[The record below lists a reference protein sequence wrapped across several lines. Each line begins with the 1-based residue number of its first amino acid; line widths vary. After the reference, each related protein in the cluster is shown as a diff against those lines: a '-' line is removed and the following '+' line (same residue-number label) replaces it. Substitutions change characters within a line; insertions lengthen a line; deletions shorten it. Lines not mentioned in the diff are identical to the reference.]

1 MFEQIF
7 YRLLRQ
13 KIQQKLS
20 FILKDGFLLL
30 YSIMLL
36 GACMTDEE
44 YTSSIDDRLTFSAD
58 TVRFDTVFSGQPTAT
73 TTFEVY
79 NKSDKAIRIKDI
91 HLEGLETSVFRVNVD
106 GVFLENGRLSDQEM
120 EIAAK
125 DSMRVFVMANIAVQ
139 GSGDVRDWCDKL
151 VFQTEA
157 GAENVVFLNVSS
169 QDARRFGSLI
179 VDRDTTFTD
188 ELPYII
194 KDSLVVSKNA
204 TLKLSAGCKF
214 YFGAGARLVV
224 HGTLLAEGTLENKIL
239 MRGERTDYMFA
250 NQPYDRVPG
259 QWGGIVFTAESHGN
273 KINYC
278 DIHSG
283 ECGLRCDSS
292 YNDEEKLRMENTIL
306 HNMSEDGLRVKSS
319 KVFVG
324 NSQITNCGGNCV
336 TLLGG
341 NSTFVHCTIANFYVF
356 TGGRGKALYYTN
368 YYGNERLPLE
378 EATFLNC
385 IITGYSDDEIEGNAS
400 TENKD
405 DAFHYLFQNCLLD
418 TPAVEGEGIVNCYWD
433 NNKDQHEVWRE
444 GNFAPEFDLSR
455 LIFSFALDEKSQA
468 IGHADLSI
476 SRQYYPFD
484 MNGRDRLLDESS
496 DIGCYEYQESKKVE

>member
-1 MFEQIF
+1 
-7 YRLLRQ
+7 
-13 KIQQKLS
+13 
-20 FILKDGFLLL
+20 
-30 YSIMLL
+30 
-36 GACMTDEE
+36 MTDEE
-44 YTSSIDDRLTFSAD
+44 YSSSVDDRLEFSAD
-58 TVRFDTVFSGQPTAT
+58 TVRFDTVFSGQPTT
-73 TTFEVY
+73 TMTFEVY
-79 NKSDKAIRIKDI
+79 NNSNRAIRIKDI
-91 HLEGLETSVFRVNVD
+91 HLEGLETSVFRVNAD

-139 GSGDVRDWCDKL
+139 GSSGIKNWHDKL

-157 GAENVVFLNVSS
+157 GVKTDVTLEVCS
-169 QDARRFGSLI
+169 QDAKRLDGFI
-179 VDRDTTFTD
+179 VGRDSALD
-188 ELPYII
+188 SELPYII
-194 KDSLVVSKNA
+194 KDSLVVSENA
-204 TLKLSAGCKF
+204 TLKLPAGCKL
-214 YFGAGARLVV
+214 YFGAGAKLIV

-239 MRGERTDYMFA
+239 MRGERTDYMFT

-259 QWGGIVFTAESHGN
+259 QWGGIVFTAESRN
-273 KINYC
+273 NRINYC

-283 ECGLRCDSS
+283 EYGLRCDSS
-292 YNDEEKLRMENTIL
+292 YNDTEEKLRIENTIV

-356 TGGRGKALYYTN
+356 TGGRGKALYYAN
-368 YYGNERLPLE
+368 YYGNERLPLTG
-378 EATFLNC
+378 ATFLNC
-385 IITGYSDDEIEGNAS
+385 IITGYSDDEIEGDAS
-400 TENKD
+400 IENKD
-405 DAFHYLFQNCLLD
+405 DAFQYLFQNCLLD
-418 TPAVEGEGIVNCYWD
+418 TPSVDGEGIVTCYWD

-444 GNFAPEFDLSR
+444 ANFSPEFDLTR

-476 SRQYYPFD
+476 SKQYYPFD

-496 DIGCYEYQESKKVE
+496 DIGCYEYQGSKELE